1 MSEPVVFSSF
11 GGDSTV
17 GSIAT
22 QYPLAPGVDVLHDTA
37 AGVGALA
44 ASNGAVAGEL
54 VKVGTATLAVG
65 TAATATDAIT
75 FTEAF
80 PTACDAVLLTLG
92 GLGGA
97 VVNGPAYAAS
107 VSTSGFTASLDVTTA
122 GSGNVTAY
130 YVAFGH

>member
-1 MSEPVVFSSF
+1 MSQPVVFSSF
-11 GGDSTV
+11 GGDKTV

-22 QYPLAPGVDVLHDTA
+22 QYPLTPGVDVTHDTA

-44 ASNGAVAGEL
+44 TSNGAVAGEL
-54 VKVGTATLAVG
+54 VKLGTTTLAVG
-65 TAATATDAIT
+65 AAGTATAAIT
-75 FTEAF
+75 FANAF
-80 PTACDAVLLTLG
+80 PAACDAVLLTLG

-97 VVNGPAYAAS
+97 VINGGPYAAS
-107 VSTSGFTASLDVTTA
+107 VSASGFTASLAVTTA